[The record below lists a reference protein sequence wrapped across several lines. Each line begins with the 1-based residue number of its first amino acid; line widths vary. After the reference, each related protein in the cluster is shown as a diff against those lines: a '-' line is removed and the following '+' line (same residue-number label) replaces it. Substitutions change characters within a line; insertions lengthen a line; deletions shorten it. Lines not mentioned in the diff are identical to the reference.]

1 MRVCVCVNTRVVYD
15 DFFFEASA
23 SLISSS
29 LKKID
34 PLGLVLLLLLL
45 SLFFRVS
52 SFRVGGEFFFS
63 FLIRTHQRGER
74 GYFLHFFQEK
84 NINPKKTKTNHR
96 KTKKEREREREKS
109 VLVTFSCVSFLFRY
123 TTYY

>member
-29 LKKID
+29 LKKKN

-45 SLFFRVS
+45 SLS
-52 SFRVGGEFFFS
+52 SFVSPLFVWVANFFFP
-63 FLIRTHQRGER
+63 F
-74 GYFLHFFQEK
+74 
-84 NINPKKTKTNHR
+84 
-96 KTKKEREREREKS
+96 
-109 VLVTFSCVSFLFRY
+109 
-123 TTYY
+123 

>member
-1 MRVCVCVNTRVVYD
+1 MRVCMCVNTRVVYD

-34 PLGLVLLLLLL
+34 PLRLVLLLLL

-84 NINPKKTKTNHR
+84 NKNPKKTKTNHR
-96 KTKKEREREREKS
+96 KTKKERERERKERS
-109 VLVTFSCVSFLFRY
+109 RYFLVRLFSF
-123 TTYY
+123 